1 MSKKSSKP
9 SVSPPPADLRPLKW
23 RMFGFIFA
31 GVACVLLASFIAQ
44 RTGVGKTGPLD
55 LKGAR
60 GPATVERSPDGA
72 SLIRFETPSGD
83 IYRQRYEGGF
93 GFQRPT
99 GPISDITVA
108 YDPNNPED
116 FQPAGVSYIPGA
128 VSLLLFFVGM
138 ALVLHARRV
147 ATRGRRAA
155 NVKKR

>member
-9 SVSPPPADLRPLKW
+9 SVSPPADLRPLKW

-44 RTGVGKTGPLD
+44 RTGVGKSGPLD

-60 GPATVERSPDGA
+60 GPATVERSPDGVNR
-72 SLIRFETPSGD
+72 IRFEAPSGA
-83 IYRQRYEGGF
+83 IYRQRYDGGF

-108 YDPNNPED
+108 YDPTNPED
-116 FQPAGVSYIPGA
+116 FQPAGVSYVPGA

-138 ALVLHARRV
+138 AFVLHARRV
-147 ATRGRRAA
+147 ATRARRGGTKQ
-155 NVKKR
+155 KK